1 VAEVVAAITGMRALP
16 AGEVAETLSENA
28 RRCFGPAL

>member
-1 VAEVVAAITGMRALP
+1 VAEVVAAIDEMRGLP
-16 AGEVAETLSENA
+16 TGEVAETLSENA